1 MSEKDNNTNVE
12 KETDKLFDLKVLEV
26 KNTLPEIKLPR
37 PVDPRLP
44 TIPGL
49 VLFVA
54 RCRSGKCLDGN
65 SELKLKNGNLVKLRD
80 VKLGDSILTKEGYS
94 TITKKYNQGQKE
106 CFTIQTKSTSLTATL
121 DHKIDTQMGLKRLG
135 YILEN
140 NIPIQTI
147 SGFEEIE
154 ISNSVGVLETFDI
167 EVNNKSHTF
176 YANNISVKNSNFI
189 MNYLF
194 SENYLGGKVNVFDVI
209 YYVSPTCRM
218 DKSTQVLFREDLEDK
233 VIVFED
239 IDNVDA
245 FIQNILDYQESFP
258 VNDEDNPRPLVC
270 IVLDDISGALKRSSA
285 TTHLCSRYR
294 HYNIHL
300 IISNQTL
307 RDLPTVCRSMAD
319 SVFLAQTTS
328 VMERQK
334 VMEEY
339 GDLYKNKLLPA
350 WDEASAEQYHF
361 AYLKLDELVPKIFK
375 IGPSGC
381 NEIDYNRYDEVMPS
395 DLERKNKK
403 RRGRKKKNNIVI
415 EKNE

>member
-1 MSEKDNNTNVE
+1 MSEKDNNTNVQ

-54 RCRSGKCLDGN
+54 RCRSGK
-65 SELKLKNGNLVKLRD
+65 
-80 VKLGDSILTKEGYS
+80 
-94 TITKKYNQGQKE
+94 
-106 CFTIQTKSTSLTATL
+106 
-121 DHKIDTQMGLKRLG
+121 
-135 YILEN
+135 
-140 NIPIQTI
+140 
-147 SGFEEIE
+147 
-154 ISNSVGVLETFDI
+154 
-167 EVNNKSHTF
+167 
-176 YANNISVKNSNFI
+176 SNFI

-361 AYLKLDELVPKIFK
+361 AYLKLDELVPKIYK

-381 NEIDYNRYDEVMPS
+381 NEIDYNKYEEVMPS